1 MSLVQSYNI
10 YFSIC
15 VSVPTSS
22 YSAGIYYI
30 TAVLKYLQKD
40 KLEGTNI
47 NLPSVLWYSEGFFK
61 SQTVS
66 EMLSVENKFTL
77 HRMVCCRDQ
86 MRAQTRQFFQVRVG
100 KLEIMNYGNPLLSF
114 MITTPAKHHLG
125 LKERRKQPAS
135 QSDTQLCVETLKNV
149 SGTLWMENL
158 TGSRTFYSACF

>member
-1 MSLVQSYNI
+1 M
-10 YFSIC
+10 
-15 VSVPTSS
+15 PTSS
-22 YSAGIYYI
+22 HSAGICYI

-47 NLPSVLWYSEGFFK
+47 NLPSELQYSEGFFK

-100 KLEIMNYGNPLLSF
+100 KLGIMNYSNPLLSF
-114 MITTPAKHHLG
+114 MITTPANITWGYKKG
-125 LKERRKQPAS
+125 SNQPAS
-135 QSDTQLCVETLKNV
+135 QTHSFVL
-149 SGTLWMENL
+149 
-158 TGSRTFYSACF
+158 F